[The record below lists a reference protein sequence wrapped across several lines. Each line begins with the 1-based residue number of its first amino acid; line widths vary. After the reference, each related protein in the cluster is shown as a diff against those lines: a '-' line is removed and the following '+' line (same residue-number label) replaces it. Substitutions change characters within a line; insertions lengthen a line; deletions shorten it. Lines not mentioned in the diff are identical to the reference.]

1 MRESHE
7 EALEA
12 AKLAALVS
20 GELGYIDKM
29 SDSGSTQRAN
39 KINVQKFI
47 AKAKNPNIKIGP
59 ERYLIDAPAGF
70 ALPPDESYVQS
81 AVPDVYPVNRPTQT
95 EYITPVQH
103 VESPVQ
109 TNIFQSSSERN
120 QVKVENNSS
129 IFTRSDVD
137 SIRNSLKNIDKT
149 LAGLLNL
156 MKNSKPTK

>member
-59 ERYLIDAPAGF
+59 ERYLVDAPAGF
-70 ALPPDESYVQS
+70 ALPDESYVQS
-81 AVPDVYPVNRPTQT
+81 AVPDVYPVNRPHQT
-95 EYITPVQH
+95 EYIPPVHH
-103 VESPVQ
+103 VESSVQ
-109 TNIFQSSSERN
+109 TNIFQSPSERN
-120 QVKVENNSS
+120 QVKVENTSS
-129 IFTRSDVD
+129 ILTRSDVD

-149 LAGLLNL
+149 LSGLLNL
-156 MKNSKPTK
+156 MKNSKP